1 MIERQ
6 SDLGGLHMKYTDELK
21 AKADNAEENKKAQ
34 DYAKKAGTELVD
46 EELDHASGGIGVF
59 NRDRHRFK

>member
-1 MIERQ
+1 
-6 SDLGGLHMKYTDELK
+6 MKYTDELK
-21 AKADNAEENKKAQ
+21 AKADNTEENKKAQ

-59 NRDRHRFK
+59 NRDRHRLK